1 MVRVKAAFAISA
13 GALGIA
19 VALHAFAAVAYISGG
34 PGNAEVQAMKREG
47 RSFPLD
53 LVFTEGVQSAYLQD
67 VEVTI
72 RDAAGKVL
80 VHTVSGPI
88 MLVRLPSG
96 VYRVSAA
103 SKAGAMDR
111 TVRVDANGFCRVDF
125 HWRAA

>member
-1 MVRVKAAFAISA
+1 MRVKAACAISA

-19 VALHAFAAVAYISGG
+19 VALHASAAVAYISGG
-34 PGNAEVQAMKREG
+34 SGNAETQALKREG

-53 LVFTEGVQSAYLQD
+53 LVFTEGTRSAYLQH

-72 RDAAGKVL
+72 RDSAGTVL
-80 VHTVSGPI
+80 VQTVSGPI

-103 SKAGAMDR
+103 SKAGTMDR
-111 TVRVDANGFCRVDF
+111 TVRVDANGFRRVDF
-125 HWRAA
+125 HWRGA